1 LSSAVRCRLPAASVL
16 SWYFIRQNTGAQDTG
31 ETLESE
37 ELEYYEG
44 RERAMGTL
52 IRLHAFYPRAGQDWM
67 HRLADSLF
75 DSILAD
81 DRRLSIYNTDSVVSR
96 INREAGGAPVSVDND
111 TFDLLAACIHWWS
124 LTGGLFDITAGAL
137 MEKYGFHSQASLPQD
152 KSPVDSESLCALT
165 GCDKLELDPE
175 RLTARLVRLG
185 MLLDLGGVVK
195 GWSVQKQAQVLVDS
209 GLRDFVISAGTST
222 VAARGAP
229 PGESGW
235 PMELEGPDD
244 RCAPHNLNLTGC
256 AISVSGNFRN
266 TLGAPG
272 GRVTRHIMN
281 PLTLEPVDEV
291 RQVIVTGPDAAEC
304 EALSTAFLIQ
314 GAETGVFTLEDR
326 PDIGL
331 SILRPGRI
339 E

>member
-1 LSSAVRCRLPAASVL
+1 MDSRLQVCYLDILTLNKACTHAS
-16 SWYFIRQNTGAQDTG
+16 GDA
-31 ETLESE
+31 LESE

-52 IRLHAFYPRAGQDWM
+52 ICLHAFYPRDGQVWM

-81 DRRLSIYNTDSVVSR
+81 DRRLSIYNADSAISR
-96 INREAGGAPVSVDND
+96 INHEAGGAPVTVDED
-111 TFDLLAACIHWWS
+111 TFALLSACVQWRH

-137 MEKYGFHSQASLPQD
+137 MKKHGFHGQAALPQGE
-152 KSPVDSESLCALT
+152 SPSDSESLRALI

-175 RLTARLVRLG
+175 RLTARLARPG
-185 MLLDLGGVVK
+185 MLLDLGGVAK
-195 GWSVQKQAQVLVDS
+195 GWSVQKQSQILSEA
-209 GLRDFVISAGTST
+209 GLHDFVVSAGTST

-229 PGESGW
+229 PGESAW

-244 RCAPHNLNLTGC
+244 RSDPHSLQLTDCAV
-256 AISVSGNFRN
+256 SVSGNFRN
-266 TLGAPG
+266 TLGTPG
-272 GRVTRHIMN
+272 GQVLRHIMN
-281 PLTLEPVDEV
+281 PLTLEPVGEV

-314 GAETGVFTLEDR
+314 GEETGVFTLEDR

-331 SILRPGRI
+331 SILRPGLI